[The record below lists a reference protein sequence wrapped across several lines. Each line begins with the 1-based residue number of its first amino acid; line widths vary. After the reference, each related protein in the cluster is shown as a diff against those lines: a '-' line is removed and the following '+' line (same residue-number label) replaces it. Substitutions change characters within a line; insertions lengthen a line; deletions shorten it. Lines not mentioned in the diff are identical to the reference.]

1 KKEDFSRA
9 LEESKKV
16 FSIMRAE
23 GGYLDGYDSPETT
36 LKLCVALD
44 TILESRSSY
53 SEQTDALA
61 SDIRPMLHEAIHQM
75 QQEQLPRL
83 EDEKKS
89 EIRAAQRELVE
100 ATQKPANKGEI
111 ECRPSPK
118 NDFEM

>member
-1 KKEDFSRA
+1 MCS
-9 LEESKKV
+9 
-16 FSIMRAE
+16 
-23 GGYLDGYDSPETT
+23 T
-36 LKLCVALD
+36 D
-44 TILESRSSY
+44 TILDSRSSY

-75 QQEQLPRL
+75 QNEQLPRL

-89 EIRAAQRELVE
+89 EIRAAPAQRDQTKAIQEPV
-100 ATQKPANKGEI
+100 NKGEI